1 MATIQN
7 ERDKLLQSAAIR
19 VVAIA
24 NTSISSNVGSFVLT
38 PSTGVI
44 TPASA
49 TITVKVDTYTA
60 PIYQWYKFKDGV
72 ATALVGQTSSTL
84 TVASSGFAVFV
95 GSGTSGTY
103 RVIVSQAGYPTE
115 TLDYT
120 FLLVR
125 DGAQGASGLPGLSV
139 VAVASAFS
147 FTFSG
152 TKPLFCLRSCLSLR
166 YIIYALTVLV
176 KPVFI
181 NSFSTKSWISRN
193 NVCINVWNWCWILC

>member
-49 TITVKVDTYTA
+49 TITVKVATYTA

-72 ATALVGQTSSTL
+72 ATALVGQTSCTL
-84 TVASSGFAVFV
+84 TVASSEFAIFV
-95 GSGTSGTY
+95 GSGTSGT
-103 RVIVSQAGYPTE
+103 
-115 TLDYT
+115 
-120 FLLVR
+120 
-125 DGAQGASGLPGLSV
+125 
-139 VAVASAFS
+139 
-147 FTFSG
+147 
-152 TKPLFCLRSCLSLR
+152 
-166 YIIYALTVLV
+166 
-176 KPVFI
+176 
-181 NSFSTKSWISRN
+181 
-193 NVCINVWNWCWILC
+193 